1 MAIDPAIE
9 AVFGPAPANVDLN
22 ESSVRTNNSG
32 VIAMMALAAAA
43 VITRFVSR
51 IVCRNPILAD
61 DYIIVL
67 ALVSHCHEAISIPGN

>member
-9 AVFGPAPANVDLN
+9 AVFGPAPSDIDL
-22 ESSVRTNNSG
+22 EATSVRTNNSG
-32 VIAMMALAAAA
+32 VIAMIVLAAVA

-51 IVCRNPILAD
+51 IICRNPVLAD

-67 ALVSHCHEAISIPGN
+67 ALVSHLERLLPHT